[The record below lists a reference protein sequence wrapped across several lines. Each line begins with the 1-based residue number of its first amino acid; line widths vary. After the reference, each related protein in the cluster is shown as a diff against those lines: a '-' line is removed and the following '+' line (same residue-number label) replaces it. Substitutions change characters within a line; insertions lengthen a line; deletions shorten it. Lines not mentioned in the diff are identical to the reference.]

1 MTQAGTA
8 RSFLIGMLMATVAAV
23 SVAVLN
29 QPTPAQA
36 DWAVS
41 PGTPG
46 SLNVGMKWYID
57 TNVADESGVNAA
69 LGANT
74 HIVGVFQIATTATGN
89 CDFYD
94 LATIAGVTSVE
105 TTRLAAFA
113 ELSEATQWDSNFLFF
128 PYPIK
133 LANGLSIGNEDS
145 TCGVYYL

>member
-1 MTQAGTA
+1 MREHKGIRGLVIGLALAAGLA
-8 RSFLIGMLMATVAAV
+8 IGLVFINHA
-23 SVAVLN
+23 S
-29 QPTPAQA
+29 A

-46 SLNVGMKWYID
+46 GLNVGMKWYID
-57 TNVADESGVNAA
+57 TNVADEAGVNAA
-69 LGANT
+69 LPADT

-94 LATIAGVTSVE
+94 LATIAGVGVVALRE
-105 TTRLAAFA
+105 AAFA
-113 ELSEATQWDSNFLFF
+113 ELAEDTQWDSNYLFF

-133 LANGLSIGNEDS
+133 LKNGLSIGNEDS